1 MPAWGCQSG
10 GLGDSGQVCAGSL
23 PARPGPQS
31 SPVQLHHLITWLA
44 VLSRLLSSRQSE
56 THDLS
61 QSHGA
66 LVCQLI
72 KWKYLLASSPC
83 EASVRISDVGRERA
97 DCGASEGG
105 REQGCVEQLSA
116 GHWLSSRTGYPVP
129 GVGTPLPALFLHLLP
144 LPACVSLPLGGNI
157 LSPYLWQ

>member
-1 MPAWGCQSG
+1 MPAWGSLSG

-83 EASVRISDVGRERA
+83 EASVRISNVSREGA
-97 DCGASEGG
+97 DCRASEGG
-105 REQGCVEQLSA
+105 REQGCVEQPSA
-116 GHWLSSRTGYPVP
+116 RTLVVEPHRLPSPGGWGHLCQPFSCTCCH
-129 GVGTPLPALFLHLLP
+129 FLL
-144 LPACVSLPLGGNI
+144 A
-157 LSPYLWQ
+157 